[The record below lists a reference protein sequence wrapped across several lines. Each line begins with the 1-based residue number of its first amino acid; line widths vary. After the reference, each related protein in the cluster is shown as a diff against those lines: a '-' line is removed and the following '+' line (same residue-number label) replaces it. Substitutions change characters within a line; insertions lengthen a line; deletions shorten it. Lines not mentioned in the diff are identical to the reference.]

1 MTATS
6 KNTLPAG
13 RAENAKQYYG
23 LDVMKTVMAVLVIV
37 IHRSPFRLG
46 LAAFT
51 AQNIFGRLAVPFF
64 FAAAGLLFF
73 RPAQDGGKKTNA
85 ACFRYI
91 KRLVL
96 LYAVWTLLYM
106 PAAAYRFD
114 FETYG
119 VIKFFL
125 NYAKRSLL
133 EVSIIHLWYLLA
145 LIVAVCIVFVLS
157 KKLGYGTILIL
168 STGVYALYLLTT
180 EFNSLAI
187 KIPLFELFQKAVE
200 QFPVAGIKN
209 GVFIGFVFVA
219 SGAFIAN
226 RKFTMPGVL
235 KWSLLSVSILLVAAE
250 ALGRRYFGQTEYL
263 NAAVFHVPATCLLLL
278 TASQAQLKE
287 RKIYLAMRQTNSLI
301 YFAHLLVITEWYKLI
316 FADTALEQLSKVPV
330 VFFAFTFCYTL
341 VFSFAVIW
349 LEEKKPFGFLKYIH

>member
-1 MTATS
+1 MTAAA

-37 IHRSPFRLG
+37 IHRSPFGPG

-64 FAAAGLLFF
+64 FAAAGFLFF

-85 ACFRYI
+85 AFCRYI
-91 KRLVL
+91 KRLVV

-119 VIKFFL
+119 VLKFIL

-145 LIVAVCIVFVLS
+145 LIIAVCIVFALS
-157 KKLGYGTILIL
+157 KKLGYGSILIL
-168 STGVYALYLLTT
+168 SEGVYTLYLMTT
-180 EFNSLAI
+180 EFNSLAV
-187 KIPLFELFQKAVE
+187 KAPLLELFQKAVE
-200 QFPVAGIKN
+200 QYPVAGIKN

-219 SGAFIAN
+219 SGALIAN
-226 RKFTMPGVL
+226 REFTIPSVL
-235 KWSLLSVSILLVAAE
+235 KWSLLALSIVMVAIE
-250 ALGRRYFGQTEYL
+250 ALGRRHFGQTEYL
-263 NAAVFHVPATCLLLL
+263 NVAVFHVPATCLLLL
-278 TASQAQLKE
+278 TATQAQLKE

-301 YFAHLLVITEWYKLI
+301 YFAHLLIITEWYNLI
-316 FADTALEQLSKVPV
+316 FAGTVLEQLSKVPV
-330 VFFAFTFCYTL
+330 FFFTFTLCYTL
-341 VFSFAVIW
+341 VFSFVVVW
-349 LEEKKPFGFLKYIH
+349 LEKKKPFTFLKYIH